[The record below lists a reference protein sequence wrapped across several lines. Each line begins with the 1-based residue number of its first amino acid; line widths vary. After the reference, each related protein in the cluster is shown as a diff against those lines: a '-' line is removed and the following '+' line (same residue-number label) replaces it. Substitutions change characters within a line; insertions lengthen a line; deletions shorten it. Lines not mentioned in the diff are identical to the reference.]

1 MGKVVIKFQGKLIG
15 EVVLKL
21 GDTRIG
27 RKPGCDIV
35 LNNDPSVSGAHAVI
49 KTVGLKSTIQ
59 DLGSTNGTFIE
70 NERVTSRELRHGETV
85 LIGQHTLLY
94 RDDAAFNAPV
104 FGKGA
109 AQPAAT
115 PAAKPHEQTTVLM
128 AFAQLVAVDGKD
140 KGKRVP
146 LVKET
151 VVMENPGKN
160 PARILRTTEGYV
172 IHAQVGPGEPRLN
185 DRPVPPGGQLLENGD
200 IIEVAGT
207 KYQLHK

>member
-1 MGKVVIKFQGKLIG
+1 MGKLVIKSQGRLIG
-15 EVVLKL
+15 EVPLKL
-21 GDTRIG
+21 GDTKIG

-35 LNNDPSVSGAHAVI
+35 LSNDPSVSGVHAVI
-49 KTVGLKSTIQ
+49 KTVGLKSTLQ

-94 RDDAAFNAPV
+94 RDDASFDAPV

-109 AQPAAT
+109 NAAAT
-115 PAAKPHEQTTVLM
+115 PAKPHEHTTVLM
-128 AFAQLVAVDGKD
+128 AFAQLVAIEGKD

-207 KYQLHK
+207 KYRLYK

>member
-1 MGKVVIKFQGKLIG
+1 MGKLVIKFQGKMIG
-15 EVVLKL
+15 EVPLKL
-21 GDTRIG
+21 GDTKIG

-35 LNNDPSVSGAHAVI
+35 LNNDPSVSGVHAAI
-49 KTVGLKSTIQ
+49 KTVGMKSTIQ

-94 RDDAAFNAPV
+94 RDDASFDAPV

-109 AQPAAT
+109 NAAAT
-115 PAAKPHEQTTVLM
+115 PAKPHEHTTVLM
-128 AFAQLVAVDGKD
+128 AFAQLVAIEGKD

-185 DRPVPPGGQLLENGD
+185 DRPVPPGGQLLDNGD

-207 KYQLHK
+207 KYRLHK